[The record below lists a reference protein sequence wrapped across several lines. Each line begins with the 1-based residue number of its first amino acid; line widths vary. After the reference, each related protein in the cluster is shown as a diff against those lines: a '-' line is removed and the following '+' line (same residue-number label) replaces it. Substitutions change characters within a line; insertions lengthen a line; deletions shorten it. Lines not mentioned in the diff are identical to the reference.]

1 MRTNGG
7 DPAPRWL
14 IYKRRIEWP
23 NGAVCVVFSGE
34 EPEQLRGPEAEL
46 VVIDE
51 IARMRHQAQVFDNA
65 MLGLRLGDK
74 PRILIA
80 TTPRPTP
87 LMKKL
92 IKLDG
97 VKIATGSTYDNAAH
111 LSPSFLAK
119 VRELYEGTRVGRQEL
134 QGAMLLDPEN
144 ALFKDSWLIRDDVPA
159 DRIEQVTVGV
169 DPSGGE
175 DEVGIVVA
183 ALLTDNRYAILADR
197 TVLGSPA
204 TWGDAVVKAHDDFD
218 ADDVVVETNF
228 GGDMVAAVVKQAAQR
243 AYDQGRRS
251 TDMLRVKEVSASR
264 GKVMRAEPCS
274 LLYEK
279 GRVLHRRGLDLLEAE
294 MLSFSRDWSR
304 DSDGSPNRLDAAIW
318 ALTRLCRIVTEVP
331 IA

>member
-1 MRTNGG
+1 M
-7 DPAPRWL
+7 
-14 IYKRRIEWP
+14 
-23 NGAVCVVFSGE
+23 
-34 EPEQLRGPEAEL
+34 RGPECEL
-46 VVIDE
+46 CVIDE

-92 IKLDG
+92 IKMDG
-97 VKIATGSTYDNAAH
+97 VKIATGTTYDNAAH
-111 LSPSFLAK
+111 LSPQYLAK
-119 VRELYEGTRVGRQEL
+119 VRELYGGTRIGRQEL
-134 QGAMLLDPEN
+134 MGAMLLDPEN
-144 ALFKDSWLIRDDVPA
+144 ALFKDSWLVHDEVPVE
-159 DRIEQVTVGV
+159 RIEQVTVGV

-197 TVLGSPA
+197 SVSGSPA
-204 TWGDAVVKAHDDFD
+204 TWGDAVVRAHDDYD

-228 GGDMVAAVVKQAAQR
+228 GGDMTTEVVKQAAQR
-243 AYDQGRRS
+243 AFEQGRRS
-251 TDMLRVKEVSASR
+251 TDLLRVKEVTASR
-264 GKVMRAEPCS
+264 GKVLRAEPVS

-279 GRVLHRRGLDLLEAE
+279 QKVVHRRGLDLLEAE

-304 DSDGSPNRLDAAIW
+304 ESDGSPNRLDAAIW
-318 ALTRLCRIVTEVP
+318 ALTRLCRIITEVP